1 MEKAK
6 AAKAKAK
13 AAATEAKK
21 KASEKGQKAA
31 AQAQEKAAASAAVA
45 QTKAAE
51 AAAVAQTKAS
61 AAKAKGSAVAKGARD
76 AANDFDNVDIQA
88 ELAGKIMNG
97 VGALADLKVDSVIAA
112 APNQATMDMWKTAL
126 TSICQQGMRYRTKT
140 TTPDE
145 QETAQEQVADKD
157 TDAPLAEPTTAPEP
171 ILSEW
176 TDCFVVLYKTVL
188 MVFNREGGV
197 CLDTF
202 GLWRIFPASVTLC
215 TDPDI
220 GGDRVFSFKNS
231 TTEAFFDTTLQGE
244 DNQQWADKLKELL
257 CKRGNVEECAEFI
270 EAEEAR

>member
-1 MEKAK
+1 MLLI
-6 AAKAKAK
+6 
-13 AAATEAKK
+13 
-21 KASEKGQKAA
+21 
-31 AQAQEKAAASAAVA
+31 
-45 QTKAAE
+45 
-51 AAAVAQTKAS
+51 
-61 AAKAKGSAVAKGARD
+61 
-76 AANDFDNVDIQA
+76 IQH
-88 ELAGKIMNG
+88 
-97 VGALADLKVDSVIAA
+97 
-112 APNQATMDMWKTAL
+112 
-126 TSICQQGMRYRTKT
+126 
-140 TTPDE
+140 DE
-145 QETAQEQVADKD
+145 QETAQEQVTDKD

-220 GGDRVFSFKNS
+220 GGDKVFSFKNS

-270 EAEEAR
+270 EAEEARLAERAAALANQRTRKDDLLGLLEDDGEADWAGAGVRKV